1 MPRRALISI
10 ALLLL
15 FAPPCLART
24 FTPWGAVYEVVRDER
39 SLADISVDK
48 AIASEIKA
56 ALLEKNGKLGLA
68 VKTYCYL
75 GKVVLLGQLA
85 DEGFKS
91 FAVATARKTT
101 GVKGVTTHWVP
112 PVRQGSTMSDM
123 EIATKIRAELV
134 GDISI
139 SATQVETEVFSGHV
153 FLLGM
158 VRTQQD
164 ADRAGTQAAVVPGVL
179 NVTSLLVPT
188 RRDE

>member
-1 MPRRALISI
+1 MPRRVLISI

-15 FAPPCLART
+15 CAPPGQARSI
-24 FTPWGAVYEVVRDER
+24 TPWGAVYEIVRDER
-39 SLADISVDK
+39 SLSDISTDK
-48 AIASEIKA
+48 AITTEIKA

-68 VKTYCYL
+68 VKTYCYR

-91 FAVATARKTT
+91 FAVATARKAP

-112 PVRQGSTMSDM
+112 PSRQGSTVSDL
-123 EIATKIRAELV
+123 EIAAKIRAELV
-134 GDISI
+134 ADKGI

-158 VRTQQD
+158 VRSQKD
-164 ADRAGTQAAVVPGVL
+164 AAKAAAHAKSISGVRS
-179 NVTSLLVPT
+179 VTSLLVPHQK
-188 RRDE
+188 